1 MMNKKWSVFSLYYCY
16 FFHWQEHWCPMK
28 SIGVFFDFIVMGI
41 LILSMSFGIKQVVMT
56 TKNANYRV
64 LIIGMILL
72 VFILIWVELA
82 VGIFDTPFAGS
93 QFKLIWTSCKI
104 ALSSTPQFPDNYIIN
119 HRIIA
124 ATFVNQGSHK
134 YKPRLLRGLYFVYQ

>member
-1 MMNKKWSVFSLYYCY
+1 MMYKKWSVFSPLLLLL
-16 FFHWQEHWCPMK
+16 FPLVGTLVSNEVNW
-28 SIGVFFDFIVMGI
+28 SFFDFIVMGI

-56 TKNANYRV
+56 TKNTNYRI

-93 QFKLIWTSCKI
+93 
-104 ALSSTPQFPDNYIIN
+104 
-119 HRIIA
+119 
-124 ATFVNQGSHK
+124 
-134 YKPRLLRGLYFVYQ
+134 